1 MCTRDERGHMCPE
14 SINGAPSSTLC
25 GANNE
30 CAAGC
35 LDHILC
41 DDMQFVNT
49 QDPLHLHKQPMEQ
62 PKVAPG
68 DAADGGHGLRVSK
81 ISAVEGQAQL
91 APMARQHK
99 GELVILQRTVV
110 MREAD
115 TAVKLRITRQAFFEA
130 RHANEHQAERRA

>member
-1 MCTRDERGHMCPE
+1 MGYSTRRLALWLCLE
-14 SINGAPSSTLC
+14 SITGALSSTLC

-49 QDPLHLHKQPMEQ
+49 QDPLYLHKQPMEQ
-62 PKVAPG
+62 PEVAPG
-68 DAADGGHGLRVSK
+68 DAADGSHSLRISK
-81 ISAVEGQAQL
+81 IRAVEGQAQL

-99 GELVILQRTVV
+99 GELVIVQRTVV
-110 MREAD
+110 MR
-115 TAVKLRITRQAFFEA
+115 
-130 RHANEHQAERRA
+130 